1 VTPAFATVDAG
12 NVASELR
19 RIPGW
24 RAIFITTSLS
34 RTSGGPFQ
42 SVSGLARAVAAQN
55 RGHVMVV
62 GGYADQ
68 ALWPE
73 DRLQWAATPLVAVP
87 YSGLGSAF
95 LLRDRLLSAVHETQA
110 AGTTPLIHLHGMWDA
125 ASLSLALMPQSQAI
139 PLVVSPR
146 GMLEPWA
153 LGQKRL
159 KKAVAMQLWQR
170 SLLTRAGLLHATS
183 HLECEGLRQ
192 LGLRGPVAIV
202 PNGID
207 VPPDIGGLRDSRP
220 ANQSKESPPR
230 RRCVFLSR
238 LHPKKGL
245 LMLLGA
251 WKRIRPRGWTL
262 EIAGSGDARHE
273 VEVRET
279 ILRLQLDEVSLV
291 GDLRG
296 FQKWQFLAN
305 ADMFVLPTHSENF
318 GIAIAEAMAAGLPVI
333 TTRGTP
339 WQVLRDQRMGW
350 WIDAEEHA
358 VAAALREATSESGAA
373 LRERGQRA
381 SHYAM
386 TQFGWSAI
394 GQRMLACYEWLLG
407 IGPSTE
413 DIQWA

>member
-1 VTPAFATVDAG
+1 VTPALATVDAG
-12 NVASELR
+12 NGASALR

-24 RAIFITTSLS
+24 RALFITTSLS
-34 RTSGGPFQ
+34 RTSGGPFH
-42 SVSGLARAVAAQN
+42 SVSGLARAVAAQD

-68 ALWPE
+68 SLWSE
-73 DRLQWAATPLVAVP
+73 DRLQWAATPLVADP
-87 YSGLGSAF
+87 CHGLRTSL
-95 LLRDRLLSAVHETQA
+95 LLRDRLRSAIQATQS
-110 AGTTPLIHLHGMWDA
+110 AGATPLIHLHGMWDA
-125 ASLSLALMPQSQAI
+125 ASLALALLPESRAV

-153 LGQKRL
+153 LRQKRL

-170 SLLTRAGLLHATS
+170 SLLIRAGLLHATS
-183 HLECEGLRQ
+183 ELECEGLRQ

-207 VPPDIGGLRDSRP
+207 VPPDIDDLRAEKP
-220 ANQSKESPPR
+220 ANHSGNVSR
-230 RRCVFLSR
+230 GRRCVFLSR

-245 LMLLGA
+245 LMLLEA
-251 WKRIRPRGWTL
+251 WKRVRPPGWTL
-262 EIAGSGDARHE
+262 DIAGSGDARHE
-273 VEVRET
+273 AEVRKT
-279 ILRLQLDEVSLV
+279 MLKLQLEEVSLV

-296 FQKWQFLAN
+296 ALKWQFLAN
-305 ADMFVLPTHSENF
+305 ADLFVLPTFSENF

-350 WIDAEEHA
+350 WIDADEHA
-358 VAAALREATSESGAA
+358 LAAALREATSESGAA
-373 LRERGQRA
+373 LHERGQRA
-381 SHYAM
+381 SRYAM
-386 TQFGWSAI
+386 TTFGWPAI

-413 DIQWA
+413 DIQFS